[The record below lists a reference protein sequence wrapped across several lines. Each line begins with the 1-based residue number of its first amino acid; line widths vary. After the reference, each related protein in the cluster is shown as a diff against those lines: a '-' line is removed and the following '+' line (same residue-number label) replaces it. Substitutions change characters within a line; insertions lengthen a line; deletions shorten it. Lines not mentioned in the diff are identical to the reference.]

1 MFFRVFR
8 VGILGIVC
16 GIIVELG
23 RIGLG
28 WGLGLGVVAVLTVC
42 VWLRL
47 ARIKIFSSLSVS
59 RITIG

>member
-8 VGILGIVC
+8 VGILRIVC
-16 GIIVELG
+16 GIIVGLG

-47 ARIKIFSSLSVS
+47 VTIRIFSSLSVS

>member
-8 VGILGIVC
+8 VGILRIVC
-16 GIIVELG
+16 GIIVGLG

-47 ARIKIFSSLSVS
+47 VTIGIFSSLSVS